1 MTTDR
6 PLGRFDPPRPLPTND
21 GSMGLYSDFL
31 AALRAEGFEGDLSEE
46 RSERQVL
53 ATDNSIYQVLP
64 DAVVFPRSV
73 RDLQRIGRLLAEPRF
88 ENVVLRPR
96 GGGTGTNGQS
106 LGHGLVVEFSRYLTG
121 ILEINVEERWARVQP
136 GVIKDKLNEVL
147 LPHGLFFAPELS
159 TSNRATIGG
168 MISTDACGQ
177 GSCLYGK
184 TSNHVLDLTVVLVG
198 GELLETRRRTTQE
211 IAALGGRE
219 GEILRTLERIARDN
233 AEVIA
238 ERFPKLNRSLTGYD
252 LAHLRDAEGRIDPRA
267 VLCGSEGTLAMLGEA
282 KINLVP
288 IPKISRQINIFYDDF
303 QAALKDARVMAGLG
317 AAAVETVDSRVLGLA
332 QADPVWEHVSIF
344 FPDADAKGVN
354 LVEFTG
360 DDEEAVE
367 TKIQAALRQLREP
380 ADGRRGYSLAL
391 GSDVAKITEMRKKAV
406 GLLGRTAGNR
416 RPVPFVEDCAVPP
429 ENLEPF
435 IREFRAVLD
444 GEGLQYGMFGHV
456 DAGVLHVRPALD
468 LLNPEEEPLVRRVTE
483 QVEALARKYGG
494 LLWGEHGK
502 GVRSEFVPGVFGPL
516 YPALEEIKR
525 AFDPRDQLNP
535 GKIASAKGTTLLKI
549 DEVPLR
555 GAADRQIP
563 ESLREDYEGAVS
575 CNGNGACFNQI
586 YNDVMC
592 PSYKATNDRR
602 NSPKGRSAL
611 VREWLRQGGPEGRA
625 DPGFERKVKDA
636 LDECLSCKA
645 CARACPV
652 QVDVPRFRA
661 KFMESWHARHPRPIR
676 DHLLARLEG
685 LLPLAAAFPKV
696 ANLWLNGPFTSLLRQ
711 LGLAH
716 IPPLPK
722 APGDADFA
730 TVGLKHLNLAALP
743 DSDRAVVIV
752 PDAFTRYFEPQ
763 LVLDLAYVIKALG
776 CTPYLMPFYPN
787 GKPLHV
793 LGRLKA
799 FEKQARRTGEVLH
812 KLAEEGFTL
821 VGIEPATTLAFRDE
835 YREVLREGLPV
846 MLPQQWLATQTAALA
861 AHAARK
867 APRQLTLM
875 LHCTERTLHPSGK
888 GEWVSVFGALGQEV
902 SVPNAGCCGM
912 AGTWGHEARN
922 AATSARIFDIS
933 WRRLLE
939 KADETILATGFSCR
953 CQSEIQAKIETRHP
967 LREIRRLMAA

>member
-1 MTTDR
+1 
-6 PLGRFDPPRPLPTND
+6 
-21 GSMGLYSDFL
+21 MGLYSDFL
-31 AALRAEGFEGDLSEE
+31 VALKAEGFEGDLSDEH
-46 RSERQVL
+46 SERQVL

-64 DAVVFPRSV
+64 DAVVFPKSV
-73 RDLQRIGRLLAEPRF
+73 RDLQLIGRLLAEPRF
-88 ENVVLRPR
+88 EDVVLRPR

-184 TSNHVLDLTVVLVG
+184 TSNHVLELTAVLVG
-198 GELLETRRRTTQE
+198 GEVLETRPRTAQE
-211 IAALGGRE
+211 IATLGGRE
-219 GEILRTLERIARDN
+219 GEILRTLERIARHN
-233 AEVIA
+233 AELIA

-288 IPKISRQINIFYDDF
+288 IPKVSQQINIFYDDF
-303 QAALKDARVMAGLG
+303 QAALRDARVMAGLG

-332 QADPVWEHVSIF
+332 QADPVWEHVSAF
-344 FPDADAKGVN
+344 FPDAGAKGVN

-360 DDEEAVE
+360 DDEQAVE
-367 TKIQAALRQLREP
+367 ARIQDALRRLHGP
-380 ADGRRGYSLAL
+380 MDGRRGHSLAR
-391 GSDVAKITEMRKKAV
+391 GSDVAKIAEMRKKAV
-406 GLLGRTAGNR
+406 GLLGRTAGKR

-444 GEGLQYGMFGHV
+444 GAGLQYGMFGHV

-468 LLNPEEEPLVRRVTE
+468 LLDPEEEPLVRRVTE

-502 GVRSEFVPGVFGPL
+502 GVRSEFVPSVFGPL

-535 GKIASAKGTTLLKI
+535 GKIASAKGATLLKI

-563 ESLREDYEGAVS
+563 EALREKYEEAVS
-575 CNGNGACFNQI
+575 CNGNGACFNQMH
-586 YNDVMC
+586 NDVMC

-625 DPGFERKVKDA
+625 DPGFELKVKDA

-661 KFMESWHARHPRPIR
+661 KFMESWYARHPRPVR
-676 DHLLARLEG
+676 DRLLARLEG
-685 LLPLAAAFPKV
+685 LLPLAAAFPRV
-696 ANLWLNGPFTSLLRQ
+696 ANLGLNGPFKPLLRYF
-711 LGLAH
+711 GL
-716 IPPLPK
+716 INVPSLPK
-722 APGDADFA
+722 APSDADFQA
-730 TVGLKHLNLAALP
+730 VGLKHLNPAALP
-743 DSDRAVVIV
+743 RPDGAVVIV

-776 CTPYLMPFYPN
+776 SRPYLMPFHPN

-799 FEKQARRTGEVLH
+799 FEEQARETGAVLQG
-812 KLAEEGFTL
+812 LTAEGFTL
-821 VGIEPATTLAFRDE
+821 VGIEPATTLAYRDE
-835 YREVLREGLPV
+835 YREVLREGPPV
-846 MLPQQWLATQTAALA
+846 MLPQQWLATQTEALA
-861 AHAARK
+861 AHATGK
-867 APRQLTLM
+867 AQGPLTLM
-875 LHCTERTLHPSGK
+875 LHCTERTLHPGGT
-888 GEWVSVFGALGQEV
+888 GEWVLVFRALGQEI

-922 AATSARIFDIS
+922 AGTSAIIFDLS
-933 WRRLLE
+933 WRRRLE
-939 KADETILATGFSCR
+939 EADGTILATGFSCR
-953 CQSEIQAKIETRHP
+953 CQSEIQAKAEARHP
-967 LREIRRLMAA
+967 LQEIRRLVAA

>member
-1 MTTDR
+1 MTTW
-6 PLGRFDPPRPLPTND
+6 TND
-21 GSMGLYSDFL
+21 RAMEPYSAFL
-31 AALRAEGFEGDLSEE
+31 AALKAVGFEGDLSEE

-53 ATDNSIYQVLP
+53 ATDNSIYQVMP
-64 DAVVFPRSV
+64 DAVVFPKSIQ
-73 RDLQRIGRLLAEPRF
+73 DLQRIGKLLAQKRF
-88 ENVVLRPR
+88 EEIVLRPR

-106 LGHGLVVEFSRYLTG
+106 LGQGLVVEFSRYLTR

-136 GVIKDKLNEVL
+136 GLIKDKLNEAL

-184 TSNHVLDLTVVLVG
+184 TSNHVLELKAVLVG
-198 GELLETRRRTTQE
+198 GEILEARPRTPKE
-211 IAALGGRE
+211 VACHEGRD
-219 GEILRTLERIARDN
+219 GDILRALERVTRHYADL
-233 AEVIA
+233 IA

-252 LAHLRDAEGRIDPRA
+252 LAHLRDAEGRVDPRA
-267 VLCGSEGTLAMLGEA
+267 VLCGSEGTLAMLAEA

-288 IPKISRQINIFYDDF
+288 IPKVSQQINVFYDDF

-317 AAAVETVDSRVLGLA
+317 AAAVETVDSRVLSLA
-332 QADPVWEHVSIF
+332 QADPVWEHVSPF
-344 FPDADAKGVN
+344 FPDAEAKGVN

-367 TKIQAALRQLREP
+367 ARIKSALAQLREP
-380 ADGRRGYSLAL
+380 ASGRRGFSLAR
-391 GSDVAKITEMRKKAV
+391 GADVARITEMRKKAV
-406 GLLGRTAGNR
+406 GLLGRTAGKR

-429 ENLEPF
+429 ESLEPF

-444 GEGLQYGMFGHV
+444 AEGLQYGMFGHV

-468 LLNPEEEPLVRRVTE
+468 LLDPREEPLVRRVTE
-483 QVEALARKYGG
+483 QIETLARKYGG

-502 GVRSEFVPGVFGPL
+502 GVRSEFVPRVFGPL

-535 GKIASAKGTTLLKI
+535 GKIASARGGALLKI

-563 ESLREDYEGAVS
+563 EALREQYEGAVS
-575 CNGNGACFNQI
+575 CNGNGACFNQMQ
-586 YNDVMC
+586 NEVMC

-611 VREWLRQGGPEGRA
+611 VREWLRQGGPKGRA
-625 DPGFERKVKDA
+625 DPNFEVKVKQA

-661 KFMESWHARHPRPIR
+661 KFLDSWYARHPRPIR
-676 DHLLARLEG
+676 DHLLARLESI
-685 LLPLAAAFPKV
+685 LPLAAAFPKL
-696 ANLWLNGPFTSLLRQ
+696 ANLGLNGPLTPLLRR

-716 IPPLPK
+716 LPTLPK
-722 APGDADFA
+722 SLNGDAFR
-730 TVGLKHLNLAALP
+730 TVGLKHLHFGALP
-743 DSDRAVVIV
+743 SPEAAVVIV

-763 LVLDLAYVIKALG
+763 LVLDLAFVISALG
-776 CTPYLMPFYPN
+776 FKPYLMPFRPN

-799 FEKQARRTGEVLH
+799 FEKQARETGADLRMLV
-812 KLAEEGFTL
+812 KEGFTL
-821 VGIEPATTLAFRDE
+821 IGIEPATTLSYHDE
-835 YREVLREGLPV
+835 YRDVVPDGLPIL
-846 MLPQQWLATQTAALA
+846 LPQQWLAAKTEALTA
-861 AHAARK
+861 RGRSRTEK
-867 APRQLTLM
+867 PLTLM
-875 LHCTERTLHPSGK
+875 LHCTERTLHLGGK
-888 GEWVSVFGALGQEV
+888 EEWISIFKALGQEV

-922 AATSARIFDIS
+922 AETSAKIFNLS
-933 WRRLLE
+933 WARHIGMPE
-939 KADETILATGFSCR
+939 EPILATGFSCR
-953 CQSEIQAKIETRHP
+953 CQTKIQAQVEASHP
-967 LREIRRLMAA
+967 LEVVRQLIQS